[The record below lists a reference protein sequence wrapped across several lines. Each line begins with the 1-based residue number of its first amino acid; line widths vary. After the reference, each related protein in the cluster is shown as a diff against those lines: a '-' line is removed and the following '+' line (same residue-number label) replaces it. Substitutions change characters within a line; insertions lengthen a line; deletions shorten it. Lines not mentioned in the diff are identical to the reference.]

1 VTGCL
6 AQICG
11 NFAGSS
17 APSSSKYGNIER
29 AALPNGTLESQLAT
43 TVRQWRLIRGV
54 SNSLDQYTWLVFCG
68 VRAVSMHYNGANTG
82 FLNRGSDV

>member
-1 VTGCL
+1 L

-54 SNSLDQYTWLVFCG
+54 SNSLDQYTFPEAVQCARSWLT
-68 VRAVSMHYNGANTG
+68 GAK
-82 FLNRGSDV
+82 D